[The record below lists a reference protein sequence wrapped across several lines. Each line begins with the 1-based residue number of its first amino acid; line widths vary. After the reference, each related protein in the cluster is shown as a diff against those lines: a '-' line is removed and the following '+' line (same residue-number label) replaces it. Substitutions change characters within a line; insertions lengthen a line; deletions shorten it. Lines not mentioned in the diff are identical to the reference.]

1 MKPLERIEHH
11 LRQSADVKLKL
22 IQTGMP
28 SILAA
33 AEIIAQSFRGGG
45 KLLLCGNGGS
55 AADCQHFAAEFVG
68 RLTKDFPRP
77 ALPALALTTDTSFI
91 TAHANDVAFDDI
103 FARQVEAL
111 GKTGDVLIG
120 ITTSGNSPNVLHAI
134 AAAKKLKMKTIALTS
149 DGGVIVNQVDVGIAV
164 PSASTQYIQESHI
177 AIEHILCELVER
189 AIFTQVPS

>member
-1 MKPLERIEHH
+1 MKSLERIESH

-68 RLTKDFPRP
+68 RLTKDFQRP

-91 TAHANDVAFDDI
+91 TAHSNDVAFDDI

-111 GKTGDVLIG
+111 GKSGDVLIG
-120 ITTSGNSPNVLHAI
+120 ITTSGNSPNVLRAI
-134 AAAKKLKMKTIALTS
+134 AAAKKLKMKTIALTGV
-149 DGGVIVNQVDVGIAV
+149 GGVIVDQVDVAIAV
-164 PSASTQYIQESHI
+164 PSANTQYIQESHI
-177 AIEHILCELVER
+177 TIEHILCEIVER
-189 AIFTQVPS
+189 AISP